1 MSDSEKYA
9 EDIQEFR
16 AILDPSKFK
25 VVETMEHHDPHPYCI
40 TDKHVV
46 YASDKFGGRLGGA
59 AIKDLEDQRG
69 PSCGMYVDPAGK
81 YTNGRRPGYTR
92 CTLGYEEHKLL
103 KILVVQAAK
112 DLGNK
117 EAGEE
122 IFKIKELLMKKG
134 YEGVAFK
141 PSEFSIEG
149 MPA

>member
-1 MSDSEKYA
+1 MTKDL
-9 EDIQEFR
+9 QEFR

-25 VVETMEHHDPHPYCI
+25 VVETMEQYDPHPYCI

-46 YASDKFGGRLGGA
+46 HASDKFGGSLGSA
-59 AIKDLEDQRG
+59 AIKDLEGQRG
-69 PSCGMYVDPAGK
+69 PSCGMYMGPTGK
-81 YTNGRRPGYTR
+81 YTNRRHPGYTR
-92 CTLGYEEHKLL
+92 CTLGYEEHKLQ
-103 KILVVQAAK
+103 KILVVRAAK